1 MTETGTTSNPMTVGE
16 LTRRVKTLLETH
28 FDWVLVEGEIGDFT
42 AASSGHWYFT
52 LKDSGAQARV
62 AMFRRANQQVK
73 FTPRKGDLVRLRAR
87 VSLYEGRGE
96 FQLIGEHLQ
105 PAGDGE
111 LQLAFEQL
119 KQRLLEEGLFSPERK
134 REIPKTVTQLG
145 VITSETGAALQDIL
159 SVLAR
164 RSPLTQ
170 ISVFPVPVQGD
181 AAAPAIRG
189 AIEHANR
196 LVRQGTLALECLIVG
211 RGGGSL
217 EDLWAFNDE
226 GLARTI
232 AASRLPIV
240 SAVGHE
246 TDFSIAD
253 FVADLRAAT
262 PSAAAELVSTDQT
275 EWYQLI
281 DHTTSRLN
289 RALDQRLDG
298 AQKKLQQLQSQLK
311 SPARRLIDTQDK
323 LLNVQKQLA
332 RAMDWRLNDLRQ
344 EQQQLKRRL
353 VRCHPRSMI
362 KIRTEQLDQKSHRLA
377 QQIDER
383 LSRAQNDLTH
393 HIRLLE
399 SLSPRAT
406 LDRGYAIVHS
416 SDGRIVRSA
425 VAATAGDQLRIQV
438 SDGDIAAEVL
448 K

>member
-1 MTETGTTSNPMTVGE
+1 MSETGAAATPISVGE
-16 LTRRVKTLLETH
+16 LTRRVKSLLETH

-52 LKDSGAQARV
+52 LKDSGSQVRV

-73 FTPRKGDLVRLRAR
+73 FNPRKGDLVRLRAR
-87 VSLYEGRGE
+87 VSLYESRGE

-119 KQRLLEEGLFSPERK
+119 KQRLLEEGLFAAERK
-134 REIPKTVTQLG
+134 REIPKTITRLG

-181 AAAPAIRG
+181 AAAPAIVR

-196 LVRQGTLALECLIVG
+196 LAQQRTLSLECLIVG

-226 GLARTI
+226 ALARTI

-275 EWYQLI
+275 EWYQRI
-281 DHTTSRLN
+281 DHSSSRLN
-289 RALDQRLDG
+289 RALDRRLAG
-298 AQKKLQQLQSQLK
+298 ARQQLQQLRSQLK
-311 SPARRLIDTQDK
+311 SPARRLVETQDK
-323 LLNVQKQLA
+323 LRNVRKQLA
-332 RAMDWRLNDLRQ
+332 RAIDWRVDSLCQD
-344 EQQQLKRRL
+344 QQQLKRRL
-353 VRCHPRSMI
+353 VRCHPLSMI
-362 KIRTEQLDQKSHRLA
+362 KIQADRLNQTNHRLA
-377 QQIDER
+377 QKINER
-383 LSRAQNDLTH
+383 LSRAQIDLTNQ
-393 HIRLLE
+393 IRLLE

-416 SDGRIVRSA
+416 ADGRIIRSA
-425 VAATAGDQLRIQV
+425 VEAEAGDQLRIQV